1 MKRKLICLGVLTV
14 VVLLLLTV
22 SQGKIDAFTGPSSH
36 RQVHT
41 KVVPAEDDQYTLYLN
56 KEQIA
61 GSKEAVKAL
70 LGQNHGTLKQKE
82 LVCTV
87 AKDDTNARK
96 LAQKLQKN
104 AKAAGLTLKIE
115 PRDALM
121 CISRAEDGRT
131 QLFVVSSTTKTQ
143 YKTDTLRKKNFIM
156 TVTTTDLKSG
166 GQAS

>member
-1 MKRKLICLGVLTV
+1 MKRKLICLGVLAV

-56 KEQIA
+56 KKQIA
-61 GSKEAVKAL
+61 NAQNVCDAL
-70 LGQNHGTLKQKE
+70 FGRKHKVLSQKK

-87 AKDDTNARK
+87 AKDDTNAQK
-96 LAQKLQKN
+96 LAQKLQNN
-104 AKAAGLTLKIE
+104 AKAAGITLKIE
-115 PRDALM
+115 KRDSLM
-121 CISRAEDGRT
+121 CISRAENGRT
-131 QLFVVSSTTKTQ
+131 QLLVVSSTTKTQ
-143 YKTDTLRKKNFIM
+143 YKTDTLRKKNFIL
-156 TVTTTDLKSG
+156 TVTTTDLKTG